1 MQETT
6 SLRDLLFVTKKDR
19 HSGTLGRGAPDT
31 VFLILL
37 LLMFCCGA
45 LMSYSASAAY
55 GEQFYGDSTYF
66 VRRYVIFA
74 VLAALAVIPLVLFTK
89 PAFLRVLAVFLF
101 AASIALLVLV
111 LLIGTVGGGAKRW
124 LVLGPLTLQPSE
136 VAKPALIMMLA
147 LVLSKHERRVT
158 SRKRGGGSI
167 RYGVLLPAA
176 LIGSICLLVAAEKH
190 ISGLL
195 IIGMLGVIMMF
206 LGGTRLRYLG
216 LMACAVGVAGC
227 LLVLVSSYAQVRVDT
242 WLHIEQVD
250 PLGSAWQTLQG
261 LYAIGSGG
269 LFGLGYGNG
278 RQKHGYVSQP
288 QNDFIFTVICEELG
302 FFGAFLILLLFLL
315 LILRGFRIGAHAPD
329 RFCSLV
335 AYGISAKL
343 ALQTLLNVAV
353 VTNSMPNTGVS
364 LPFFS
369 SGGTFLAIQI
379 FEMGIVLAISRYGTQ
394 KR

>member
-1 MQETT
+1 MEGSS
-6 SLRDLLFVTKKDR
+6 SLRELFFVTR
-19 HSGTLGRGAPDT
+19 RERREGIAPCGKPDMI
-31 VFLILL
+31 FLL
-37 LLMFCCGA
+37 LVLIMLCCGA
-45 LMSYSASAAY
+45 VMSYSASAVY
-55 GEQFYGDSTYF
+55 GRQFYGDSGYF

-74 VLAALAVIPLVLFTK
+74 VLSVAATAPLVLWAK
-89 PAFLRVLAVFLF
+89 PAFWRGMAVFLF
-101 AASIALLVLV
+101 AAAIGLLVLV

-147 LVLSKHERRVT
+147 LVLSKYEDKVT
-158 SRKRGGGSI
+158 SVKRRGGSI
-167 RYGVLLPAA
+167 RYGVLLPGA
-176 LIGSICLLVAAEKH
+176 LIGSVCLLVAAEKH

-195 IIGMLGVIMMF
+195 IIGMIGVSMMF

-216 LMACAVGVAGC
+216 LMAGAVAAAGC

-302 FFGAFLILLLFLL
+302 FFGAFAILLLFLL
-315 LILRGFRIGAHAPD
+315 LVLRGFRIGAHAPD

-335 AYGISAKL
+335 AYGISLKL
-343 ALQTLLNVAV
+343 ALQTALNVAV

-379 FEMGIVLAISRYGTQ
+379 FEMGVVLAISRYGTQ

>member
-1 MQETT
+1 MRLQDTFFT
-6 SLRDLLFVTKKDR
+6 PWRANRDD
-19 HSGTLGRGAPDT
+19 RGAPDIIYALL
-31 VFLILL
+31 VLALLI
-37 LLMFCCGA
+37 FGA
-45 LMSYSASAAY
+45 VMSWSASSVY
-55 GEQFYGDSTYF
+55 GTQFYGDSTYF
-66 VRRYVIFA
+66 FKRYVLFA
-74 VLAALAVIPLVLFTK
+74 IASVAMAVPFIACAK
-89 PAFLRVLAVFLF
+89 PAFWRLFGVGLYGVSLFLLA
-101 AASIALLVLV
+101 LV

-124 LVLGPLTLQPSE
+124 LVLGPLTVQPSE
-136 VAKPALIMMLA
+136 IAKLALVLVLA
-147 LVLSKHERRVT
+147 LVLSKHEDKITSTKRR
-158 SRKRGGGSI
+158 GGSI
-167 RYGVLLPAA
+167 RYGVLLPGA
-176 LIGSICLLVAAEKH
+176 LIGVICLLVAAEKH

-195 IIGMLGVIMMF
+195 ILCMIGVGMMF

-216 LMACAVGVAGC
+216 FMAIVVVLAGSV
-227 LLVLVSSYAQVRVDT
+227 LILVSSYAQVRVDT

-269 LFGLGYGNG
+269 FFGLGLGNG

-302 FFGAFLILLLFLL
+302 FIGAFLVMGLFAL
-315 LILRGFRIGAHAPD
+315 LILRGFRIAAKAPD
-329 RFCSLV
+329 RFCSLAV
-335 AYGISAKL
+335 LGISLKL
-343 ALQTLLNVAV
+343 AIQAVLNVAV

-379 FEMGIVLAISRYGTQ
+379 FEMGIVLAISRYSTQ

>member
-1 MQETT
+1 MHHT
-6 SLRDLLFVTKKDR
+6 SSFSDLLLVKGKERRTGVK
-19 HSGTLGRGAPDT
+19 GRGAPDT
-31 VFLILL
+31 VLLILL
-37 LLMFCCGA
+37 LVMLCCGA

-55 GEQFYGDSTYF
+55 GKQFYGDSTYF

-74 VLAALAVIPLVLFTK
+74 VLSVAAIIPLVMFTK
-89 PAFLRVLAVFLF
+89 PPFLRVLAVFLF
-101 AASIALLVLV
+101 AASVALLVLV

-147 LVLSKHERRVT
+147 LVMSKHEKEVT
-158 SRKRGGGSI
+158 SRKRRGGSI

-195 IIGMLGVIMMF
+195 IIGMLGVSMML
-206 LGGTRLRYLG
+206 LGGTRLRYLAI
-216 LMACAVGVAGC
+216 MAGAVALAGC

-269 LFGLGYGNG
+269 LFGVGYGNG

-302 FFGAFLILLLFLL
+302 FIGAFLILLLFLFMV
-315 LILRGFRIGAHAPD
+315 LRGFRIGAHAPD
-329 RFCSLV
+329 RFCALT
-335 AYGISAKL
+335 AYGISVKL
-343 ALQTLLNVAV
+343 ALQTALNVAV

>member
-1 MQETT
+1 MKEPT
-6 SLRDLLFVTKKDR
+6 SVRELFFVTEKEK
-19 HSGTLGRGAPDT
+19 SAGFLARGNPDT
-31 VFLILL
+31 VFLISVI
-37 LLMFCCGA
+37 LMLVCGA
-45 LMSYSASAAY
+45 VMSYSASAVY
-55 GEQFYGDSTYF
+55 GLQFYGDSLYF

-74 VLAALAVIPLVLFTK
+74 LLSAALTVPMILYAK
-89 PAFLRVLAVFLF
+89 PAFFRALAIFLF
-101 AASIALLVLV
+101 SASIGLLVLV
-111 LLIGTVGGGAKRW
+111 LLIGTVGGGARRW

-136 VAKPALIMMLA
+136 VAKLGLVMILA
-147 LVLSKHERRVT
+147 LVLSKYEDKVT
-158 SRKRGGGSI
+158 STKKHGGSV
-167 RYGVLLPAA
+167 RYGVLLPGA
-176 LIGSICLLVAAEKH
+176 LIGTVCLLVAAEKH

-195 IIGMLGVIMMF
+195 IIGMLGVAVMF
-206 LGGTRLRYLG
+206 LGGTRLRYLAW
-216 LMACAVGVAGC
+216 MAGVIVVAGC
-227 LLVLVSSYAQVRVDT
+227 LLVLVSSYAQVRVNT

-315 LILRGFRIGAHAPD
+315 LVLRGFRIAAHAPD

-335 AYGISAKL
+335 VYGISLKL
-343 ALQTLLNVAV
+343 ALQTVLNVAV

-369 SGGTFLAIQI
+369 SGGTFLAMQI